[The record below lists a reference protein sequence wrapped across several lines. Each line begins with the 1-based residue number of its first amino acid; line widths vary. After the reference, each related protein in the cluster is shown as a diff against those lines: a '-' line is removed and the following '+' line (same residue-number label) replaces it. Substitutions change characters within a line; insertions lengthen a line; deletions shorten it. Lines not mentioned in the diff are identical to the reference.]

1 MSPITGV
8 EFLTMQQQMS
18 ARRSGIELQ
27 RKVRNVGN
35 ALLLVYDKVFDDRQ
49 IFRGRLLDQVLWSI
63 TIGAAIVHVYVHITA
78 DQSGCSV
85 DRNEK
90 RPHPHRKFGGFPS
103 AHIHLAPLK
112 TIFKSAH
119 DINTD
124 FARRNRDCRL
134 ARRIEV
140 VGLKPTLGPVKAVI
154 GVHPRVVGR
163 VRASVRSSHEN
174 PCCHRLSQ
182 WVDDAQRN
190 PPHRLQVF
198 PLARHDFMALVMA
211 AVAASG
217 FSVIFSSHVV
227 SELERFADYL
237 IVLANGRV
245 QMVGDI
251 DDLLTS
257 HKVLSGPAEES
268 DLVGEQFTV
277 VQTRKAT
284 RHAELLVRTTGESQL
299 PSGWESDDVSLEELV
314 LAYLRDPSASM
325 LPGPLAP
332 DELEVSEAAR

>member
-18 ARRSGIELQ
+18 ARRSGIELR

-119 DINTD
+119 DIITD
-124 FARRNRDCRL
+124 PAAVQNAL
-134 ARRIEV
+134 ANYDAEV
-140 VGLKPTLGPVKAVI
+140 VFNA
-154 GVHPRVVGR
+154 
-163 VRASVRSSHEN
+163 AAYN
-174 PCCHRLSQ
+174 Q
-182 WVDDAQRN
+182 VD
-190 PPHRLQVF
+190 
-198 PLARHDFMALVMA
+198 
-211 AVAASG
+211 VA
-217 FSVIFSSHVV
+217 
-227 SELERFADYL
+227 EKEP
-237 IVLANGRV
+237 
-245 QMVGDI
+245 Q
-251 DDLLTS
+251 
-257 HKVLSGPAEES
+257 
-268 DLVGEQFTV
+268 
-277 VQTRKAT
+277 
-284 RHAELLVRTTGESQL
+284 
-299 PSGWESDDVSLEELV
+299 
-314 LAYLRDPSASM
+314 
-325 LPGPLAP
+325 
-332 DELEVSEAAR
+332 